1 MLENITNCTIVDCSR
16 RTYTTMLEVA
26 GLVLRDGLLKG
37 SGSWIGTP
45 PSVLRT
51 KHMPLSD
58 LS

>member
-1 MLENITNCTIVDCSR
+1 
-16 RTYTTMLEVA
+16 MLEVA